1 MDVEDKT
8 SYRRYQVVQPYV
20 CGYVCMYCKVYIG
33 MELQVTCVHV
43 IIADNGDNSDSFI
56 ILNCITNEYVTVIT
70 IMLTSF
76 TVLYLA
82 NVIQVLEH
90 ILL

>member
-1 MDVEDKT
+1 MWL
-8 SYRRYQVVQPYV
+8 
-20 CGYVCMYCKVYIG
+20 CMYV
-33 MELQVTCVHV
+33 LQNVHRYETTGYVHV
-43 IIADNGDNSDSFI
+43 IIADSGDNSDSFI